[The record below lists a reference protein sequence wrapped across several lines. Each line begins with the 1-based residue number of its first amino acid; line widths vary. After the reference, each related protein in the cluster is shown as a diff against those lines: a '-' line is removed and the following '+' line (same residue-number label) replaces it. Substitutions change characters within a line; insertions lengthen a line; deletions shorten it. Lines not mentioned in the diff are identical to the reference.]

1 MNERE
6 RFLRC
11 MRFEE
16 VDRVPLM
23 EMGVLPET
31 FERWHREGLPEHV
44 GDLLSLGEHLGL
56 DRSFNVNWLP
66 IDHDIFPPFERLVLE
81 ETKEDQLIRDSAG
94 VTFRQRKGMAT
105 IPHFIR
111 FPVQNESDYET
122 LLPRLDGKDPAR
134 YAPNFE
140 QQLRGLHERNEMVGL
155 YFSAFYGFPRSLMGM
170 ESLSVAFHDKPD
182 FVRRII
188 DDRLQF
194 AKDLYARIV
203 RTGELDFVIIWE
215 DMAFKTASLVS
226 PQMVRE
232 FMLPAYKELVSLFR
246 DGGAKLIMVDCD
258 GHVNDL
264 LPIFMEA
271 GIDGTHPCE
280 NAASADPYELRAACP
295 RAALMGGMDKR
306 RIASGQDSIDAEV
319 KRLGPLVA
327 QGGYIPFLDHYVPM
341 DVSYDTYRYY
351 VERRRAVLDACCR

>member
-1 MNERE
+1 MDERE

-11 MRFEE
+11 MHFEE

-31 FERWHREGLPEHV
+31 FQRWHQEGLPEHV
-44 GDLLSLGEHLGL
+44 GDLLGLGEHLGL

-66 IDHDIFPPFERLVLE
+66 INHDIFPPFERLVLE
-81 ETKEDQLIRDSAG
+81 ETEEDQVIRDGVG
-94 VTFRQRKGMAT
+94 VTYRQRKGMAT

-111 FPVQNESDYET
+111 FPVQDERDYEE
-122 LLPRLDGKDPAR
+122 LLPRLDGKTPER
-134 YAPNFE
+134 YAPDFE
-140 QQLRGLHERNEMVGL
+140 QHLSGLLERDEIVGL
-155 YFSAFYGFPRSLMGM
+155 WFSAFYGFPRSLMGM
-170 ESLSVAFHDKPD
+170 ENLSLAFHDKPA

-194 AKDLYARIV
+194 ARDLYARIL
-203 RTGELDFVIIWE
+203 RTGKLDFVIVWE

-226 PQMVRE
+226 LEMVRE
-232 FMLPAYKELVSLFR
+232 FMLPAYRELVSLFR
-246 DGGAKLIMVDCD
+246 DGGVKLIMVDCD

-271 GIDGTHPCE
+271 GMDGTHPCE
-280 NAASADPYELRAACP
+280 IAAGADSSELRARCP
-295 RAALMGGMDKR
+295 RARLMGGMDKR
-306 RIASGQDSIDAEV
+306 RIASGREGIDAEA
-319 KRLGPLVA
+319 KRIEPLVA
-327 QGGYIPFLDHYVPM
+327 HGGYIPFLDHYVPM

-351 VERRRAVLDACCR
+351 VERRREMLNA